1 MLVHAGNRPA
11 RRQPSARP
19 RLYNLPMLRV
29 LSVLCLVLNTGAGLA
44 LILTRGGILGQAGL
58 PPPLPFYADLMG
70 VFLLG
75 SGVGFIPAVL
85 APQTQ
90 RPYLWVFGVGV
101 KLAAAMLFARLVL
114 SGLVGWL
121 VGVAALV
128 DGAIAV
134 LFALALWPKTK

>member
-1 MLVHAGNRPA
+1 
-11 RRQPSARP
+11 
-19 RLYNLPMLRV
+19 MLR
-29 LSVLCLVLNTGAGLA
+29 LLCVLCLVVNTGAGLA

-58 PPPLPFYADLMG
+58 PPPVPFYADLLG

-90 RPYLWVFGVGV
+90 RPYLWVFGVGM
-101 KLAAAMLFARLVL
+101 KLAAAGLMARLVL

-134 LFALALWPKTK
+134 LLRWRCGRGLG